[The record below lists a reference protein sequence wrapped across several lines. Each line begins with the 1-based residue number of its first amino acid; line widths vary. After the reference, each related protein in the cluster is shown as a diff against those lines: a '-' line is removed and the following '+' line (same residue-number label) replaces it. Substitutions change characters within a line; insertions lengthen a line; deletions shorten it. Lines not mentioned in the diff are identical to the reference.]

1 MSLLLSPLS
10 LRGTEIRNRAWVSPM
25 CQYSSAHGMPADW
38 HLVHLGQFATGGAGL
53 VMTEASA
60 VTVDGRISPDDAGIW
75 SDEHAARWERIATF
89 VRAQGATVGMQL
101 AHAGRKSS
109 TYAPWRGR
117 GSVPPDQGGWGAVA
131 PSAVAFDGYAVPRA
145 LSTDEVREVVEA
157 FADAADR
164 ALGAGFEVLELH
176 AAHGYLLHQFLSP
189 LANRRDDAYGGSFDN
204 RTRLLL
210 ETVDAVRDR
219 VPDATPLLVRLSAT
233 DWADGGW
240 DVDQSVELAR
250 LLRAHGVDLVDVSSG
265 GAVPGVQIPVGPGY
279 QVPFARR
286 LRAETGI
293 ATGAVGMIAD
303 AKQAE
308 DVLADGSAD
317 AVLMARALLRDPH
330 WTLRAGT
337 ELGDDVDAVPWPDQ
351 YVRARPTS

>member
-1 MSLLLSPLS
+1 
-10 LRGTEIRNRAWVSPM
+10 M
-25 CQYSSAHGMPADW
+25 CQYSSVDGMPADW

-60 VTVDGRISPDDAGIW
+60 VTADGRITPDDAGIW
-75 SDEHAARWERIATF
+75 SGEHAARWERIATF
-89 VRAQGATVGMQL
+89 VRSQGATVGMQL

-145 LSTDEVREVVEA
+145 LSTDEVREVVDA

-219 VPDATPLLVRLSAT
+219 VPDATPLLVRVSAT

-330 WTLRAGT
+330 WPLRAGT
-337 ELGDDVDAVPWPDQ
+337 ELGDDIDAVPWPDQ